1 MAESYAAL
9 ELPGDS
15 DLRVA
20 RSQRFLRLQGAATT
34 LCPMCGI
41 VGYVGRSEAAPILLD
56 GLRRLEY
63 RGYDSAGVAIV
74 NGAGVETRKCA
85 GRVAALGKLMTAR
98 PPNGTYG
105 ISHTRWATH
114 GKPTDQ
120 NAHPHFDQ
128 SGKLALVHNGVIEN
142 YQALRENLLRDG
154 EHKFVSETD
163 TEVLAH
169 LIGQLFDDSGG
180 AGKKAPPDPKARLV
194 AAVRAALKQ
203 VIGTY
208 GIALIHRDIPDFLVG
223 ARRGSPLVLGVG
235 KGENFL
241 ASDVS
246 AIVAH
251 TRDAVYLNDFDVVA
265 VERDNFE
272 ISSVAGEGGN
282 YEVSKVEFTDE
293 DIKKGDYPHYML
305 KEIFEQPG
313 SVRDAMRGRL
323 SADECTAKLGGLNMT
338 AEQLRDVGRIVLT
351 GCGTALHAAMIGE
364 YILEQ
369 LAGIPTEVEFAS
381 EFRHRNSPMTRDT
394 LVFAISQSGETAD
407 TLGALRE
414 SRRKGY
420 RALGIC
426 NNVASTIARESDG
439 GVYMHAGPEIGVAA
453 TKSFTSQVTIL
464 TLIGLLL
471 GRMRNLSTS
480 EGTRIIEA
488 LEQLPAQIE
497 ETLKLSDE
505 IKLIAKK
512 YAAAKGMLFFGRQFN
527 FPVALEAA
535 LKVKEITYLF
545 AEGHPSAEL
554 KHGIIALIGAELPSV
569 FIVPDDAVFSKNMNN
584 MEQVKAR
591 KGPLIAVTSGHGAE
605 RLREVANDIIT
616 IPKSEDFLSPILA
629 VIPLQLLAYHLAVE
643 LGRDVDKPRN
653 LAKSVTVE

>member
-1 MAESYAAL
+1 
-9 ELPGDS
+9 
-15 DLRVA
+15 
-20 RSQRFLRLQGAATT
+20 
-34 LCPMCGI
+34 MCGI
-41 VGYVGRSEAAPILLD
+41 VGYVGRGHATPILLD
-56 GLRRLEY
+56 GLRRLAY
-63 RGYDSAGVAIV
+63 RGYDSAGLAVV
-74 NGAGVETRKCA
+74 DAGRLDRRICA
-85 GRVAALGKLMTAR
+85 GRIAALTKLVTKQ
-98 PPNGTYG
+98 PVSGSLG

-114 GKPTDQ
+114 GKVNDE
-120 NAHPHFDQ
+120 NAHPHFDA

-142 YQALRENLLRDG
+142 YQALKDELIRSGDTNFRSD
-154 EHKFVSETD
+154 TD

-169 LIGQLFDDSGG
+169 LIGKLYEDSC
-180 AGKKAPPDPKARLV
+180 ARTVDAPGKKARLFD
-194 AAVRAALKQ
+194 AVRAALRQ

-208 GIALIHRDIPDFLVG
+208 GIALVHADVPDFMIG

-235 KGENFL
+235 NGENFL

-246 AIVAH
+246 AIVAY

-265 VERDNFE
+265 VERDKFE
-272 ISSVAGEGGN
+272 ISSVAGEAGN
-282 YEVSKVEFTDE
+282 YQLSKVEFTE
-293 DIKKGDYPHYML
+293 TDIKKGDYPHYML
-305 KEIFEQPG
+305 KEIFEQPN
-313 SVRDAMRGRL
+313 SIRDAMRGRL
-323 SADECTAKLGGLNMT
+323 SAEECTAKLGGLNMSP
-338 AEQLRDVGRIVLT
+338 AQLRDVGRVVLT
-351 GCGTALHAAMIGE
+351 GCGTALHAAMVGE
-364 YILEQ
+364 YLIES
-369 LAGIPTEVEFAS
+369 LAQIPTEVEYAS

-420 RALGIC
+420 RTLGIC

-464 TLIGLLL
+464 TAIGLLL
-471 GRMRNLSTS
+471 GRMRHLSTS
-480 EGTRIIEA
+480 EGTRLIEA
-488 LEQLPAQIE
+488 LEALPAQIE
-497 ETLKLSDE
+497 EVLKLSDQMKE
-505 IKLIAKK
+505 IAKK
-512 YAAAKGMLFFGRQFN
+512 YISVGGMLFFGRQFN

-554 KHGIIALIGAELPSV
+554 KHGIIALIRPDLPSV
-569 FIVPDDAVFSKNMNN
+569 FIAPDDPVFSKNMNN
-584 MEQVKAR
+584 IEQVRAR
-591 KGPLIAVTSGHGAE
+591 KGPVIAVTSGECAKHLEKLADD
-605 RLREVANDIIT
+605 VVVV
-616 IPKSEDFLSPILA
+616 PKVPDFVSPILC